1 MSRSRVLLSATLLT
15 LYSAAAF
22 GLGMGKLELNSG
34 LNQVFS
40 AEIQLIN
47 IGRLQPEEIIP
58 SLATQ
63 DDFNRYG
70 VERTYI
76 LTDLDFVVRGKEDS
90 SGYYYLE
97 VTSDKP
103 IREPF
108 LNFIV
113 EVLWPSGKILSEF
126 TVLLDPPV
134 FGEQGIAPIDSAE
147 TEASMTSGAKSSS
160 RTKVT
165 KTAPRAAPMSEGD
178 VVDDE
183 YGVTGPGDTLW
194 TIALKV
200 RPNASVSVQ
209 QTMLALQRLNPEAF
223 INNNINL
230 LKAGHVLRI
239 PDTGDIREDTTQ
251 EAVAEVRTQNQEFKD
266 YKSSG
271 IAQMDTTRR
280 DRQDTSSDAGDE
292 DGELKLLAANRTSGQ
307 RAGDSD
313 ARTADIENELA
324 ITREDLDRARRANSE
339 LNVRLDDLAGQIE
352 TLSEIVKL
360 KDDQLA
366 AWRAEL
372 QKVQD
377 APNVAP
383 STPAETAQP
392 GPVAK
397 PQGSLLTNPFVIGG
411 LLLLVIGA
419 LVAGMLV
426 MRKRKDNTTDDDF
439 TEITLAEPTTPSDD
453 EEESGEGADE
463 AAADENEE
471 EEDISQQTSDP
482 ISEAEIYIAYGRF
495 PQAIEFLQNAIEK
508 DPQRADIQLKLLEV
522 YVATEDSAQFNL
534 LFGQLQALNDAEAT
548 AAGTELQEKLPG
560 AAETAAAAMDA
571 TIVSSEPIE
580 AIVEEDDDDDLSFD
594 LDDLDAETEDD
605 DLDLGD
611 DLDLEDD
618 SEDVPMSVNDEE
630 LDLDLG
636 NTELD
641 IDLDADLDA
650 DDTVLL
656 EEGDLDLDLDIDLE
670 SDDLDDTVSLE
681 EGDLDLGDLETSDG
695 DSDEL
700 DLGDDDLDLGE
711 LDLGDAELDIDL
723 DDDDAITLDID
734 DDFDLDDALSH
745 EAKETLDLDDDD
757 DAISI
762 DFDEGDDI
770 NLDDELNL
778 EAEAEPVDDDDA
790 ISLDLDADDDLG
802 DLDLGEDDL
811 GDLDLSADDDLGD
824 LNLDD
829 DDGLDLDDEDLGE
842 LNLDE
847 DASSK
852 LDLARAYIDM
862 GDNDGARTL
871 LNEVTSEGDEAQIK
885 EANDLL
891 GSLE

>member
-1 MSRSRVLLSATLLT
+1 MIRSRVLLSATLLT
-15 LYSAAAF
+15 LYSATAF
-22 GLGMGKLELNSG
+22 GLGMGKLELNSA

-76 LTDLDFVVRGKEDS
+76 LSDLDFVVRGREDG
-90 SGYYYLE
+90 SGYYLE
-97 VTSDKP
+97 VSSDKP

-134 FGEQGIAPIDSAE
+134 FGDQGVAPIESAE
-147 TEASMTSGAKSSS
+147 TETSMAPVAKSSS
-160 RTKVT
+160 RNKTT
-165 KTAPRAAPMSEGD
+165 KTARRAAPMSEGD

-194 TIALKV
+194 AIALKV
-200 RPNASVSVQ
+200 RPNESVSVQ

-230 LKAGHVLRI
+230 LKASHVLRI
-239 PDTGDIREDTTQ
+239 PDAGDIREDSSQ

-271 IAQMDTTRR
+271 IAQMDATRR
-280 DRQDTSSDAGDE
+280 DRQHTSSNAGDQ
-292 DGELKLLAANRTSGQ
+292 DGELKLLAANRSDGQ

-339 LNVRLDDLAGQIE
+339 LNVRLDDLSGQIE

-366 AWRAEL
+366 AWHAEL

-377 APNVAP
+377 AASVAP
-383 STPAETAQP
+383 STPAKTAQSAP
-392 GPVAK
+392 APAAK
-397 PQGSLLTNPFVIGG
+397 PQVSLLTNPFVIGG
-411 LLLLVIGA
+411 LLSLVVGA

-426 MRKRKDNTTDDDF
+426 MRKRKDNATDDDF
-439 TEITLAEPTTPSDD
+439 TEVTLAEPASLSDD
-453 EEESGEGADE
+453 KEGSGDVADE
-463 AAADENEE
+463 TGAAENEE
-471 EEDISQQTSDP
+471 EEDLSQHTSDP

-534 LFGQLQALNDAEAT
+534 LFCQLQALNDAEAT
-548 AAGTELQEKLPG
+548 AAGTELQEKLAC

-571 TIVSSEPIE
+571 TIVSSDPIE
-580 AIVEEDDDDDLSFD
+580 AIVEEDDDDELSFD
-594 LDDLDAETEDD
+594 L
-605 DLDLGD
+605 
-611 DLDLEDD
+611 
-618 SEDVPMSVNDEE
+618 
-630 LDLDLG
+630 
-636 NTELD
+636 
-641 IDLDADLDA
+641 
-650 DDTVLL
+650 
-656 EEGDLDLDLDIDLE
+656 
-670 SDDLDDTVSLE
+670 
-681 EGDLDLGDLETSDG
+681 
-695 DSDEL
+695 
-700 DLGDDDLDLGE
+700 
-711 LDLGDAELDIDL
+711 
-723 DDDDAITLDID
+723 
-734 DDFDLDDALSH
+734 
-745 EAKETLDLDDDD
+745 
-757 DAISI
+757 
-762 DFDEGDDI
+762 
-770 NLDDELNL
+770 
-778 EAEAEPVDDDDA
+778 
-790 ISLDLDADDDLG
+790 
-802 DLDLGEDDL
+802 
-811 GDLDLSADDDLGD
+811 
-824 LNLDD
+824 
-829 DDGLDLDDEDLGE
+829 
-842 LNLDE
+842 

-871 LNEVTSEGDEAQIK
+871 LNEVTSEGNEAQIK
-885 EANDLL
+885 EANDFL

>member
-1 MSRSRVLLSATLLT
+1 
-15 LYSAAAF
+15 
-22 GLGMGKLELNSG
+22 
-34 LNQVFS
+34 
-40 AEIQLIN
+40 
-47 IGRLQPEEIIP
+47 
-58 SLATQ
+58 
-63 DDFNRYG
+63 
-70 VERTYI
+70 
-76 LTDLDFVVRGKEDS
+76 
-90 SGYYYLE
+90 
-97 VTSDKP
+97 
-103 IREPF
+103 
-108 LNFIV
+108 
-113 EVLWPSGKILSEF
+113 
-126 TVLLDPPV
+126 
-134 FGEQGIAPIDSAE
+134 
-147 TEASMTSGAKSSS
+147 
-160 RTKVT
+160 
-165 KTAPRAAPMSEGD
+165 MSEGD

-271 IAQMDTTRR
+271 IAQMDATRR

-392 GPVAK
+392 APVAK

-439 TEITLAEPTTPSDD
+439 TEITLAEPTTLSDD

-534 LFGQLQALNDAEAT
+534 LFDQLQALNDAEAT
-548 AAGTELQEKLPG
+548 AAGAKLQEKLPG

-571 TIVSSEPIE
+571 TIVSTEPIE

-605 DLDLGD
+605 DLDLGE

-618 SEDVPMSVNDEE
+618 GEEVAMSVDDEE

-650 DDTVLL
+650 DDTVPL
-656 EEGDLDLDLDIDLE
+656 EEGDLDLDLE
-670 SDDLDDTVSLE
+670 SDDLDDTVALE
-681 EGDLDLGDLETSDG
+681 EGDLDLGDLDTNDG
-695 DSDEL
+695 ESDE
-700 DLGDDDLDLGE
+700 LDLGE
-711 LDLGDAELDIDL
+711 LDLGDDDLDIDL
-723 DDDDAITLDID
+723 DDDDAITLDLDED
-734 DDFDLDDALSH
+734 DDFDLDDALNH
-745 EAKETLDLDDDD
+745 EAEETLDLDDDD

-762 DFDEGDDI
+762 DLDQDDDI

-790 ISLDLDADDDLG
+790 IGLDLDADDDLG

-811 GDLDLSADDDLGD
+811 GDLDLSAEDDDLGD

-829 DDGLDLDDEDLGE
+829 DDGLDLDLDDDDLGE

-871 LNEVTSEGDEAQIK
+871 LNEVASEGDEAQIK